1 MIKNII
7 LDPGHG
13 GIDRDGKYTT
23 KGKQHTFSNGQ
34 IAYEGVINRNIVR
47 KLGYHLRMQTGLNII
62 YTVHPNSPEDIP
74 LGKRVHIANQYPS
87 GESLFISI
95 HNNAS
100 IKPNT
105 GTGFEIYTTRGQ
117 NNSDILAEFIYE
129 EVVPIS
135 KQFGFPMR
143 PDLSDG
149 DHDKEAN
156 FFVIKGA
163 RMPAVLIEVLFFDNY
178 SDYKL
183 LTDNIFLNRIVEA
196 IANGI
201 LKYVHLKKQGMERR

>member
-1 MIKNII
+1 
-7 LDPGHG
+7 
-13 GIDRDGKYTT
+13 
-23 KGKQHTFSNGQ
+23 
-34 IAYEGVINRNIVR
+34 
-47 KLGYHLRMQTGLNII
+47 
-62 YTVHPNSPEDIP
+62 
-74 LGKRVHIANQYPS
+74 
-87 GESLFISI
+87 
-95 HNNAS
+95 
-100 IKPNT
+100 
-105 GTGFEIYTTRGQ
+105 
-117 NNSDILAEFIYE
+117 
-129 EVVPIS
+129 
-135 KQFGFPMR
+135 MR